1 MKTKLMTVL
10 LICFFA
16 NFITAQTMIK
26 TADFNMDKAA
36 TILKNKGYTIEEK
49 TDTFVKIKNKEKST
63 LFIDIDDAK
72 KYLYFNTNIRLKK
85 DANPEKITLLMNEIN
100 DLNMIKAKFDEKNK
114 SVLFQYFY
122 WITDSFTEESFADA
136 VLEFYLY
143 QGDSYG
149 LDKDKIFDYE

>member
-16 NFITAQTMIK
+16 NFMTAQTMIK
-26 TADFNMDKAA
+26 TADFNMEKAA

>member
-16 NFITAQTMIK
+16 NFMTAQTMIK